1 MANPYMKRAQKLA
14 GNAESAVRQ
23 ATTPLRNFGFPF
35 RAPTVPRGVEVP
47 PEASGLGAHYDTGW
61 ARRPLASS
69 IRGVI
74 TEGPMR
80 LAARILTNPE
90 VTGVDRLASLQRLE
104 TPATR
109 DLCSDAPQPLGHRP
123 DDPVNSARVAT

>member
-1 MANPYMKRAQKLA
+1 MANPYMRRAQKLA

-90 VTGVDRLASLQRLE
+90 VTRVPAASRNP
-104 TPATR
+104 TAR